1 MSPQSIL
8 ENNLAQ
14 VHELGKSKSWKWC
27 IFANAH
33 QKTQFRLN
41 QTFVVQVEVS
51 SKPCYK
57 TLKLVSRHFKP
68 KSFSKGHTSCLS
80 QQIWLYSSERNYI
93 SKVKFWTSAKT
104 TSGKFFGRRLGIHLN
119 PKTFWKNLRFQEID
133 MRKIRIQTSKRNW
146 NKLLPR
152 RLSPNNGVRAIQSF
166 TLTKSKIFCRGHFV
180 ENSHQNCVSGFQTV
194 ITFSVQMFCNPTS
207 SFKTAKSSLKTAETS
222 KVTFVF

>member
-1 MSPQSIL
+1 
-8 ENNLAQ
+8 
-14 VHELGKSKSWKWC
+14 
-27 IFANAH
+27 
-33 QKTQFRLN
+33 
-41 QTFVVQVEVS
+41 
-51 SKPCYK
+51 
-57 TLKLVSRHFKP
+57 
-68 KSFSKGHTSCLS
+68 
-80 QQIWLYSSERNYI
+80 
-93 SKVKFWTSAKT
+93 
-104 TSGKFFGRRLGIHLN
+104 
-119 PKTFWKNLRFQEID
+119 

-222 KVTFVF
+222 KETFVFSIDIKNGCCIHPLSTEHLMYKTKRAGKQNFKQQNEILTHPTLVEKSVLGKVYNHRTRRI